1 VKFIKYSSSI
11 LNLKALGRIL
21 DSSRIY
27 TQTSAED
34 HKAERELFE
43 KSLCGFKAAQ

>member
-1 VKFIKYSSSI
+1 
-11 LNLKALGRIL
+11 LMNP
-21 DSSRIY
+21 RIY

-43 KSLCGFKAAQ
+43 KSLCGFKTAQ